1 MIREFKFLT
10 AERLQM
16 HKWRRKKRM
25 KFRKRWRK
33 QHGGAKFYWTVGEFR
48 YAHLPIEPGNM
59 IFFVRQP
66 HDKSTLENTTIA

>member
-16 HKWRRKKRM
+16 HKWRRKKRL

-33 QHGGAKFYWTVGEFR
+33 QHGGQGFYWMEGEFR
-48 YAHLPIEPGNM
+48 YAHKPFETKNM
-59 IFFVRQP
+59 IFFLIVP
-66 HDKSTLENTTIA
+66 